1 MAGSARNGTVRTS
14 VAAAT
19 AAALL
24 TPLLAGCLSDAESA
38 GGSHPDATDLRL
50 ANAALRSPA
59 TCDELLDWYVR
70 HGVKQV
76 TAWGWNGIWPTELT
90 YRDQVAPLPTA
101 AAPAPHRAQ
110 ASDTGTNVQEAGVD
124 EPDIV
129 KTDGRI
135 LVRVDG
141 RELTTY
147 DVTGDRPALLDRMR
161 LPRRI
166 DNAELLLSGDQVL
179 VLGGAAARVTAKP
192 QPMRL
197 IPTVDTTAL
206 IVVDITDPGSMKIAD
221 TFTVDAS
228 LVTARQTDDVV
239 RLVLSAQ
246 LPDLDFVSPG
256 KGHGDRWALRQ
267 NRQIVR
273 ASSITDWLPTLTS
286 SSGDGADKRPLLDC
300 SQIAIP
306 KAEAGLGTMVISGFH
321 LDDPSSWT
329 STGVT
334 TSSQTTY
341 VSADRLYLAT
351 DGWEPF
357 GPGPCCVLTDIR
369 IVPKPQRTRL
379 YAFALG
385 DVDATYVASGMVT
398 GTVADRWAMDE
409 ADGVLRLA
417 VGPTIGMGNANAVA
431 TLAERGDR
439 LVEIGRLDGL
449 GRGEQ
454 IQSVRWFDDLAIVVT
469 FRQIDPLFAVDLS
482 DPAEPTLLSALKIPG
497 FSDYLHPLGQ
507 HRLLGI
513 GVAADRRGVTHGA
526 QAALFDVDDLTDVH
540 QLDVTGFGGR
550 TEAQAGNDPRQFTWL
565 PDQRTALTVLS
576 HNWGRRA
583 SVAVIHVENG
593 QLQTWTRDIDAR
605 YRVDQVRLIPLSDGR
620 VVLSD
625 ADGVSFFDLTPGE
638 G

>member
-1 MAGSARNGTVRTS
+1 MAGNARTGSVRTS

-19 AAALL
+19 AAVLL

-38 GGSHPDATDLRL
+38 GGSRSDATDLRL

-76 TAWGWNGIWPTELT
+76 TAWGWNGVWPTELT
-90 YRDQVAPLPTA
+90 YRDQFAPLPTQ
-101 AAPAPHRAQ
+101 AAPATNRAQ
-110 ASDTGTNVQEAGVD
+110 ASETGTNVQEAGVD

-129 KTDGRI
+129 KTDGHI

-141 RELTTY
+141 RALTTY
-147 DVTGDRPALLDRMR
+147 DVTGDRPVLLDRIR
-161 LPRRI
+161 LSRI
-166 DNAELLLSGDQVL
+166 DNAELLLSGDRVL
-179 VLGGAAARVTAKP
+179 VIGSAAAHTAAKP

-197 IPTVDTTAL
+197 IPTVDTAAL
-206 IVVDITDPGSMKIAD
+206 IVLDIADPASIKITDS
-221 TFTVDAS
+221 FTVDAS

-256 KGHGDRWALRQ
+256 KGHGARWALRH
-267 NRQIVR
+267 NRQVVR
-273 ASSITDWLPTLTS
+273 NSSIADWLPTLTS
-286 SSGDGADKRPLLDC
+286 SSGDSADKRPLLDC

-306 KAEAGLGTMVISGFH
+306 KVEAGLGTMVISGFD
-321 LDDPSSWT
+321 LDEPSTWT

-341 VSADRLYLAT
+341 MSTDRLYLAT
-351 DGWEPF
+351 DGWESF
-357 GPGPCCVLTDIR
+357 GPGPCCGLTDVR
-369 IVPKPQRTRL
+369 IAPRPQRTRL
-379 YAFALG
+379 YAFALNG
-385 DVDATYVASGMVT
+385 ADATYVASGMVT
-398 GTVADRWAMDE
+398 GTVTDRWAMDE

-417 VGPTIGMGNANAVA
+417 VGPSAGMGNANAVV
-431 TLAERGDR
+431 TLAERGSR

-469 FRQIDPLFAVDLS
+469 FRQVDPLFAIDLS
-482 DPAEPTLLSALKIPG
+482 DPADPALLSALKIPG

-513 GVAADRRGVTHGA
+513 GMAADRRGATHGA
-526 QAALFDVDDLTDVH
+526 QAALFDVDDLTDVR
-540 QLDVTGFGGR
+540 QLDATSFGGR

-583 SVAVIHVENG
+583 AVAVIHVEDG
-593 QLQTWTRDIDAR
+593 QLQTWTRDISAR
-605 YRVDQVRLIPLSDGR
+605 WRVDQVRLVPLPGGRVILSD
-620 VVLSD
+620 S
-625 ADGVSFFDLTPGE
+625 DGVTFFDLAPGE